1 MGISRLVNS
10 SSNLVEKS
18 YNRKLP
24 FLIEGELFVFP
35 RKVIKI
41 SRGIENGKGGEFMR
55 FQTINTLQK
64 ENNSI
69 TDLFERYS
77 EPIYKGHS
85 IRVAKYMAA
94 MRSALTAAGDY
105 RLNMYT
111 ERDVAVAG
119 MLHDIGKAL
128 LPHDLLAKDGPLDN
142 AEIRLMQSHPV
153 MGAKFIESHPLEHDV
168 HRELLMDTI
177 KCHHERWDGMGYPEG
192 LKEEGI
198 PLIARLC
205 AIADTYDAV
214 VSDRPYRKGVE
225 AAIALNELRKAAGT
239 QLDPYLVRCL
249 LEKPD
254 WMRI

>member
-1 MGISRLVNS
+1 MGISHLVNS
-10 SSNLVEKS
+10 LSNLAEKS
-18 YNRKLP
+18 HNRQLP
-24 FLIEGELFVFP
+24 FLIEGELLFSPEKLLKFLLV
-35 RKVIKI
+35 
-41 SRGIENGKGGEFMR
+41 SGEAGGDFMR
-55 FQTINTLQK
+55 FQTISFQK
-64 ENNSI
+64 GNNLI

-85 IRVAKYMAA
+85 IRVAKYMTA
-94 MRSALTAAGDY
+94 MRSALAAAGDY

-111 ERDVAVAG
+111 ERDIAVAG

-153 MGAKFIESHPLEHDV
+153 MGAKIIESHPLEHGI
-168 HRELLMDTI
+168 HRELLMDTV
-177 KCHHERWDGMGYPEG
+177 KSHHERWDGMGYPEE

-239 QLDPYLVRCL
+239 QLDTYLVRCL
-249 LEKPD
+249 LEKTD